1 MYLLFIPSAL
11 AFVFIAVTQV
21 VSEMRGAGVSNI

>member
-1 MYLLFIPSAL
+1 MYVLFIPSAI
-11 AFVFIAVTQV
+11 AFVLIAVTQV